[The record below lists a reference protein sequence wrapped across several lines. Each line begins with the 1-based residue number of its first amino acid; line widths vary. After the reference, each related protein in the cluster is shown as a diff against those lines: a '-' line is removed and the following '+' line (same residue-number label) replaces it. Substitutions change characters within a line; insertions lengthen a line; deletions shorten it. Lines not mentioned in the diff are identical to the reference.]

1 MVYNLNKNLESLF
14 RFDKVRILKILEI
27 TQYSVLAFFIGM
39 FFGDYLDKNLPD
51 NDKNDSKSKIVLEV
65 LFNLFM
71 VVVFI
76 YYIQKIIALFP
87 FIFGNIKGYIP
98 SKKNESLIGITIGMG
113 LIFNITQ
120 RKLYKNVHLLTGK
133 EYNPF

>member
-51 NDKNDSKSKIVLEV
+51 NDKNDSKSKIVL
-65 LFNLFM
+65 
-71 VVVFI
+71 
-76 YYIQKIIALFP
+76 
-87 FIFGNIKGYIP
+87 
-98 SKKNESLIGITIGMG
+98 T
-113 LIFNITQ
+113 
-120 RKLYKNVHLLTGK
+120 R
-133 EYNPF
+133 